1 MVRADP
7 GDSQPRAGRSRRDDL
22 PPEVSRLVRRQR
34 VVIGVAVLAAVLS
47 LAGLVVST
55 RVKSPAQRAA
65 ELGPPPASLLTAAVE
80 QKVLRSTVV
89 LRGTVVPV
97 GTIAVAPGAAA
108 GTSASIVTATP
119 KAAGARLAA
128 GDVIAQVSGRPVFVL
143 PGRLPAYRD
152 MRPGARGADIVQL
165 QRALAGLGYPSPDEA
180 GTYGSGT
187 KQAVRAFY
195 EARGFDARTVE
206 DADGTG
212 SLEAAQSAVT
222 QARRKLAA
230 DSAAVAGTTG
240 PARAAAQ
247 QQVRY
252 DREDLAAA
260 EAALSRLAARSGAE
274 VPMAE
279 VVFVPALPATVG
291 RLNARVGTALTGS
304 TPLLTINTGGSAVR
318 AMIPSG
324 QQQLVKPGR
333 QVRIEDEVAR
343 RSAVGTVTSVGA
355 YTDGVAGD
363 GSDPAPDPTSDAGQP
378 GAVAEP
384 GYPLVVA
391 PRGTLAAGWLGA
403 DVRLTVIAASTAGPV
418 LVAPAAAITSAA
430 DGTTAVQ
437 VLDGDGRQRRVP
449 VTTGAV
455 AGGEVEVR
463 PVTAGALRAGDQVVT
478 GQ

>member
-1 MVRADP
+1 MVWADP
-7 GDSQPRAGRSRRDDL
+7 GDGQPRAGRSRHDDL

-47 LAGLVVST
+47 LAGLAVST

-80 QKVLRSTVV
+80 RKVLKSTVV

-97 GTIAVAPGAAA
+97 GSIAVTPAAA

-152 MRPGARGADIVQL
+152 MRPGARGADIGQL

-195 EARGFDARTVE
+195 DARGFDARTVE

-212 SLEAAQSAVT
+212 SLGAEQSAVT

-279 VVFVPALPATVG
+279 VVFVPAFPATVG

-318 AMIPSG
+318 AVIPSG
-324 QQQLVKPGR
+324 QQQLVIPGR

-363 GSDPAPDPTSDAGQP
+363 GPDPAPDPAGDPGQP
-378 GAVAEP
+378 GPAAEP
-384 GYPLVVA
+384 GYPLLVT
-391 PRGTLAAGWLGA
+391 PRGTLPAGWLGA

-418 LVAPAAAITSAA
+418 LVAPAAAITSDA

-437 VLDGDGRQRRVP
+437 VLDGDGRQQRVP

-463 PVTAGALRAGDQVVT
+463 PVIAGALRAGDQVVT